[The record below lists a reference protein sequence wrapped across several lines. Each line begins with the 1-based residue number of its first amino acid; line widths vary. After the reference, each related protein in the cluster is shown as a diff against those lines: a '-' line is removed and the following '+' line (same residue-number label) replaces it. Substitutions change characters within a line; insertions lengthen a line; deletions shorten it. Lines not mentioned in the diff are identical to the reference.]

1 MSARSARSEAPSS
14 SSTPEIKWEN
24 DKQIII
30 DGSMEPIETTQNT
43 RIDPDLEL
51 KKELQALF
59 PFSDGLMLDV
69 AIANHRKLV
78 EIYGDDYS
86 EQQYIDFIENNSKIH
101 NAAASASE

>member
-1 MSARSARSEAPSS
+1 MSS
-14 SSTPEIKWEN
+14 SSTPQIKWEN
-24 DKQIII
+24 NKQIII

-43 RIDPDLEL
+43 KIDPDLEL

-78 EIYGDDYS
+78 EIYGENYTES
-86 EQQYIDFIENNSKIH
+86 QYIDYIH
-101 NAAASASE
+101 QHS